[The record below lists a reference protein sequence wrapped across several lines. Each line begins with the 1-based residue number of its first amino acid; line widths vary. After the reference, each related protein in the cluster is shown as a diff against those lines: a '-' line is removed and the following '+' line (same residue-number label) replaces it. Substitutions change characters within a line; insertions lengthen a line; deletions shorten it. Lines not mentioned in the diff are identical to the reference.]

1 MRAPAESPVL
11 SPDTS
16 NAIVLFAHG
25 ARDARWSEPLER
37 MREALIRACPHV
49 RVETAFLELQEPG
62 LAGVLEFLAVDGVR
76 RIDIV
81 PVFWSRGGHVAV
93 DLPRL
98 VDDFR
103 DRHAGVEARV
113 LPLLSEIDGM
123 EAFIVG
129 AILRQVEG

>member
-1 MRAPAESPVL
+1 LNAR
-11 SPDTS
+11 TS

-37 MREALIRACPHV
+37 MREALMHARPQT

-93 DLPRL
+93 DLPQL
-98 VDDFR
+98 VGAFR
-103 DRHAGVEARV
+103 DRHAGVEVRV
-113 LPLLSEIDGM
+113 LPVLSELDGM
-123 EAFIVG
+123 EAFIIG
-129 AILRQVEG
+129 AILRQVER